1 MNQQT
6 HISSAAV
13 CVEKSQPNIPPKTER
28 MYDRFLYTL
37 CFSPS
42 LKGYPYIKQ
51 ALYYEQKNRHLLP
64 SLTKDIYEEIS
75 RCYQTE
81 ISAVE
86 RCITFSVQRAYK
98 QNPHKFKLLFPDCQK
113 APSNFRFIKTVALH
127 LQAEEL

>member
-1 MNQQT
+1 MNQPFSCNFQ
-6 HISSAAV
+6 SV
-13 CVEKSQPNIPPKTER
+13 PFNEVFPYIPPKTER
-28 MYDRFLYTL
+28 MYDRFLSAL

-51 ALYYEQKNRHLLP
+51 ALYYEQRNRHLLP

-75 RCYQTE
+75 RLYQTE
-81 ISAVE
+81 IAAVE

-98 QNPHKFKLLFPDCQK
+98 QNPQKFRLLFPNCQK

-127 LQAEEL
+127 LLTEEL